1 MRDGELERF
10 AQELGFNSIKLVAQW
25 NLINRREGYYDFEEI
40 AEILDACARLEL
52 KVVINTIMENA
63 PYWLEQ
69 RFPEARYVDAHR
81 RAPSLGGNSDT
92 ESGGP
97 RGICLRHAGGR
108 QACVDY

>member
-1 MRDGELERF
+1 MRARELERI
-10 AQELGFNSIKLVAQW
+10 AQELGFNTIKLFAQW

-69 RFPEARYVDAHR
+69 GLPEASYVDAHGGEQ
-81 RAPSLGGNSDT
+81 SLGGNRNE
-92 ESGGP
+92 ESARPPGLP
-97 RGICLRHAGGR
+97 LTHPD
-108 QACVDY
+108 VPT

>member
-1 MRDGELERF
+1 MRARELERI
-10 AQELGFNSIKLVAQW
+10 AQELGFNTIKLFAQW

-69 RFPEARYVDAHR
+69 RFPEAPYVHAHV
-81 RAPSLGGNSDT
+81 RAQSLRINT
-92 ESGGP
+92 NTQSG
-97 RGICLRHAGGR
+97 RHSAL
-108 QACVDY
+108 